1 MDKVEDSDIN
11 TGRKRYLNMIQG
23 SCVALVTPM
32 TVEKA
37 IDWDAL
43 EQLIEWHVS
52 ESTDAV
58 VALGTTG
65 ECAVLTGQEY
75 MQVLEFIIRK
85 VNNRVPVI
93 AGTGTNSTRSTM
105 HLTEEA
111 SALGAD
117 ACLLVVPYYN
127 CPGQE
132 GLYQH
137 FLAVADAVNIPQ
149 ILYNVPGRTVTDL
162 LPETIERLMTH
173 RNIVGIKEAS
183 GDMMRA
189 RCLMDMTAGEDFSV
203 YSGDDAT
210 ALDLMLMGG
219 KGVISVVANV
229 APAQVHA
236 MCAEAFNGNINK
248 AREFD
253 RQLSALNKALFTEA
267 NPIPV
272 KWALSKMGKIN
283 NSLRLPLTPLDISN
297 QPAVYDALNA
307 AGLAEPNSIEC

>member
-1 MDKVEDSDIN
+1 
-11 TGRKRYLNMIQG
+11 MIQG

-32 TVEKA
+32 TAEKA
-37 IDWDAL
+37 IDWDVL

-52 ESTDAV
+52 EGTDAV

-75 MQVLEFIIRK
+75 TKVLEFIIQK

-93 AGTGTNSTRSTM
+93 AGTGTNSTQTTID
-105 HLTEEA
+105 LTEKA
-111 SALGAD
+111 SVLGAD

-149 ILYNVPGRTVTDL
+149 LLYNVPGRTVTDL
-162 LPETIERLMTH
+162 LPETIGRLMTH
-173 RNIVGIKEAS
+173 RNIAGIKEAT
-183 GDMMRA
+183 GDMIRA
-189 RCLMDMTAGEDFSV
+189 RQLIDMTADEDFSL

-210 ALDLMLMGG
+210 ALELMLMGG

-229 APAQVHA
+229 APAHVHA
-236 MCAEAFNGNINK
+236 MCAEALNGNTSK
-248 AREFD
+248 ASEFNQ
-253 RQLSALNKALFTEA
+253 RLSELNKALFVEA

-272 KWALSKMGKIN
+272 KWALNKMGKIT
-283 NSLRLPLTPLDISN
+283 NSLRLPLTPLGTGN
-297 QPAVYDALNA
+297 QPAVHNALNA
-307 AGLAEPNSIEC
+307 AGLAE